1 MAECRLETHEKAHMV
16 FQLMEKAEE
25 DGGDYPLGYY
35 VEAAKD
41 YKDID
46 EALKYLI
53 KPCPICECQYPVHE
67 VSWPLP
73 LHPDFFSSRMRT
85 EKMNLGMRL
94 VQLSL

>member
-16 FQLMEKAEE
+16 FQLMEEVEA

-41 YKDID
+41 YDDID
-46 EALKYLI
+46 RARKYLI
-53 KPCPICECQYPVHE
+53 KPCPICGDQYPVHE

-73 LHPDFFSSRMRT
+73 LHPGFFSHADRV
-85 EKMNLGMRL
+85 NGLRL
-94 VQLSL
+94 MQLSL